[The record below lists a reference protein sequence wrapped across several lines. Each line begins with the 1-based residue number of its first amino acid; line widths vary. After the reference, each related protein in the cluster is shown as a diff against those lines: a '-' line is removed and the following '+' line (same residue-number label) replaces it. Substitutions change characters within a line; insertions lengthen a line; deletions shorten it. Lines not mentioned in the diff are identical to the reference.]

1 MDLEGAKCILGGSWW
16 ILSGS
21 CVDLVGSWVSFGWW
35 NYMELK
41 EILKDIVWILLD
53 VGWILSGSW
62 WSRVDLG

>member
-1 MDLEGAKCILGGSWW
+1 
-16 ILSGS
+16 
-21 CVDLVGSWVSFGWW
+21 
-35 NYMELK
+35 MEPK